1 MFNQGRFTNKL
12 LENFN
17 IDQNNSF
24 MYYFCLFISVVITFI
39 IILIIVQYSWNES
52 ISKIFNVR
60 EITMIETV
68 WLYILASILFTRT
81 VFLNPNNQNLL

>member
-1 MFNQGRFTNKL
+1 MINQGNFTNKL

-24 MYYFCLFISVVITFI
+24 MYYFCLFISLIITFI
-39 IILIIVQYSWNES
+39 ILLIIVQYSWNES

-60 EITMIETV
+60 EITMIETL

>member
-1 MFNQGRFTNKL
+1 MFNQGYLTDKA

-17 IDQNNSF
+17 IDKNNSF
-24 MYYFCLFISVVITFI
+24 MYYICLFISFVITFI
-39 IILIIVQYSWNES
+39 VLLIIVQYSWNES

-81 VFLNPNNQNLL
+81 VFLNQ

>member
-1 MFNQGRFTNKL
+1 MINQGNFTNKL

-24 MYYFCLFISVVITFI
+24 MYYICLFISIIITFI
-39 IILIIVQYSWNES
+39 ILLIIIQYSWNES

-81 VFLNPNNQNLL
+81 VFLNPNNQNLF

>member
-1 MFNQGRFTNKL
+1 MINQGNFTNKL

-17 IDQNNSF
+17 IDQKNSF
-24 MYYFCLFISVVITFI
+24 MYYICLFISFVITFI
-39 IILIIVQYSWNES
+39 ILLIIVQYSWNES

-81 VFLNPNNQNLL
+81 VFLSP

>member
-1 MFNQGRFTNKL
+1 MINQGNFTNKL

-24 MYYFCLFISVVITFI
+24 MYYFCLFISLIITFVI
-39 IILIIVQYSWNES
+39 LLIIVQYSWNES

-60 EITMIETV
+60 EITMIETL

>member
-1 MFNQGRFTNKL
+1 MINQGNFTNKL

-17 IDQNNSF
+17 IDRNNSF
-24 MYYFCLFISVVITFI
+24 MYYFCLFISLIITFI
-39 IILIIVQYSWNES
+39 ILLIIVQYSWNES

>member
-1 MFNQGRFTNKL
+1 MINQGNFTNKL

-24 MYYFCLFISVVITFI
+24 MYYFCLFISLIITFI
-39 IILIIVQYSWNES
+39 ILLIIVQYSWNES

-60 EITMIETV
+60 EITMIETI

-81 VFLNPNNQNLL
+81 VFLNP

>member
-1 MFNQGRFTNKL
+1 
-12 LENFN
+12 
-17 IDQNNSF
+17 
-24 MYYFCLFISVVITFI
+24 MYYFCLFISLIITFVI
-39 IILIIVQYSWNES
+39 LLIIVQYSWNES

-60 EITMIETV
+60 EITMIETL